1 MRAFIRIVN
10 QKLCVAF
17 ALLLSMTL
25 CVCAQEAS
33 SQSASVSSSAS
44 AENSPEAHIPKTAKV
59 VIHTGYGDIVMKI
72 EVERAPITA
81 RNFLRYVDQKRLD
94 GMTFYRAVKIGET
107 GEYGMLQGG
116 IRGDPKKVL
125 KPIPHEPTTVTG
137 LSHINGAV
145 SMARLAPGSAT
156 AEFFIVLGDLIS
168 LDAQPANSGDNAGY
182 AVFGQVI
189 EGMDV
194 VKTLLE
200 LPRSESDKDGA
211 MKGQMLKVPVKVI
224 SVRRIQ

>member
-1 MRAFIRIVN
+1 MRVFNPMLSGRMLA
-10 QKLCVAF
+10 
-17 ALLLSMTL
+17 ALLSLSL
-25 CVCAQEAS
+25 LLANPLHAQEAS
-33 SQSASVSSSAS
+33 TQSSSAGSS
-44 AENSPEAHIPKTAKV
+44 AESSTEVHVPRTEKV
-59 VIHTGYGDIVMKI
+59 VIHTGFGDITIRV

-189 EGMDV
+189 DGMDV
-194 VKTLLE
+194 VRSLLE

-211 MKGQMLKVPVKVI
+211 MKGQMLKVPVKVA
-224 SVRRIQ
+224 SVRRAQ